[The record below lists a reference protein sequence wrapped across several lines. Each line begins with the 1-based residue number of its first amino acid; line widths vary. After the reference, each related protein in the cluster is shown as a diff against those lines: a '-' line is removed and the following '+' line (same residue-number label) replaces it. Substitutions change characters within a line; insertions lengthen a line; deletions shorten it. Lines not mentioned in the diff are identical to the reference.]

1 MNDLAPS
8 PISHRQVSK
17 MSSGAPIVGIVPTT
31 IDETF
36 RLAQLIHSSGLAPK
50 QLTTPEAVTVVLL
63 KGLEIGAPPMMA
75 LETIGVINGKACLF
89 GDGIPALLWSHGF
102 KLREWYEGEGDAL
115 VAKCLITRPDGTEVP
130 GEYSVADAKENKL
143 WDTREKVRR
152 KSKAGDWYDADNDAP
167 WFRYRKRMLKMRARG
182 WCARDGASEVL
193 KGMPIY
199 EEQRDIEDARRQEP
213 RDITPKPADLE
224 IPDLTPAPDREQQ
237 EAKPV
242 NSVLDVPDEE
252 PAGAP
257 DLDELTFLAKL
268 RDERDL
274 CDSIDELDEVREA
287 NADIIER
294 LSEANRAKAIA
305 ILDGDE

>member
-102 KLREWYEGEGDAL
+102 KLREWYENEDDLENIIAH
-115 VAKCLITRPDGTEVP
+115 CEITRPDGDKYAFK
-130 GEYSVADAKENKL
+130 YSAQDARDNGL
-143 WDTREKVRR
+143 WDTRVKNHKGEPNK
-152 KSKAGDWYDADNDAP
+152 AP
-167 WFRYRKRMLKMRARG
+167 WFLFKKRMVKMRARG
-182 WCARDGASEVL
+182 WNARDCASDVL

-199 EEQRDIEDARRQEP
+199 EEQRDIEDVRRQEP

-237 EAKPV
+237 EAKPPV
-242 NSVLDVPDEE
+242 STLDIPDGEHG
-252 PAGAP
+252 GAS

-274 CDSIDELDEVREA
+274 CDSMGELDEVREA
-287 NADIIER
+287 NADVIER
-294 LSEANRAKAIA
+294 LSAVNREKAIA